1 MFFNITSVCSVPPL
15 VRVDKVTVQTPFS
28 FENDQIAKTQ
38 VQSLYI
44 ENIYKLQLQE
54 HQCGIPLV
62 GLWPDLCCVITKLTG
77 SGTMLFDIKKRK
89 KSDLF
94 RTEI

>member
-15 VRVDKVTVQTPFS
+15 ARVDKVTVQTPFS
-28 FENDQIAKTQ
+28 FENYQIAKTQ
-38 VQSLYI
+38 VRSLYI
-44 ENIYKLQLQE
+44 EQLQE

-89 KSDLF
+89 KSDPF

>member
-15 VRVDKVTVQTPFS
+15 ARVDKVTVPTPFS

-44 ENIYKLQLQE
+44 EQSQE

-89 KSDLF
+89 KSDPF

>member
-15 VRVDKVTVQTPFS
+15 ARVDKVTVQTPFS

-44 ENIYKLQLQE
+44 EQLQE

-89 KSDLF
+89 KSDPF